1 MTKQNFPIVEVD
13 QPARPSS
20 PKADW
25 VRALQRTASVD
36 VGSRR
41 TLGAIIDEVSQKY
54 PDRSALA
61 GDVGAL
67 TYGELAALSR
77 RYSRWAIERGLRSGD
92 RVGLMMENC
101 ADYIAIWIGL
111 SRIGVVVSLLNSRL
125 VGASLVHC
133 IEAAALQHVIV
144 DAPNLDA
151 LALALGPAPAPHIYV
166 HGAAHRDFERIDL
179 AVDGFP
185 PNPLGADEAD
195 WPLLSDAALLIFT
208 SGTTGMP
215 KAAFVSHYRIVMW
228 SEWFAGIM
236 DARAEDRLYNCL
248 PLCHSVGGV
257 VGVGS
262 ALVAGASVI
271 VRRNFSATRFWA
283 DVIASRATI
292 FLYIGELCRYLLT
305 AEGEAE
311 APPHHL
317 RLSIGNGLRSDV
329 WEAFAKTFA
338 IPRIIEFYASTEG
351 SFSLFNLEGKPGAIG
366 RTPPFLAHRSPV
378 ALVKFDFAAEE
389 PLRGSDGR
397 CLRCAPH
404 ELGEALG
411 KIETQPSQL
420 ATRFEGYVSPQDTE
434 RKILHDVFVRGDAW
448 LRTGDLMKMDGS
460 GFFYFVDRIGDT
472 FRWKGENVSTLQ
484 VAATLSAAPGVLG
497 ACVYAVEI
505 PFADGRAGM
514 AVLAVSSSFDIAT
527 LRRHVHT
534 HLPSFARPL
543 FLRLSDRIHTTDT
556 FKPKKLKYQREGY
569 NPSLTSDRLFI
580 DDVQQSAYRTVDEA
594 LYDEI
599 LSERHF
605 DKTPTIS
612 G

>member
-1 MTKQNFPIVEVD
+1 M
-13 QPARPSS
+13 RPSS
-20 PKADW
+20 PNADW
-25 VRALQRTASVD
+25 VRALKRTASVAL
-36 VGSRR
+36 GSHR
-41 TLGAIIDEVSQKY
+41 TLSAIIDEGSQKY
-54 PDRSALA
+54 SDHSALA
-61 GDVGAL
+61 GDAGAL
-67 TYGELAALSR
+67 TYGELAGLSR

-101 ADYIAIWIGL
+101 PDYVAIWIGL
-111 SRIGVVVSLLNSRL
+111 SRIGVVVALLNPRL
-125 VGASLVHC
+125 VGASLAHC
-133 IEAAALQHVIV
+133 TEAAALQDLIV
-144 DAPNLDA
+144 DAANLGA
-151 LALALGPAPAPHIYV
+151 LALALGPAPALRIYV
-166 HGAAHRDFERIDL
+166 HGAAHSDFERIDS
-179 AVDGFP
+179 AVGRFP
-185 PNPLGADEAD
+185 PNPLDADECER
-195 WPLLSDAALLIFT
+195 PLLSDVALLIFT

-236 DARAEDRLYNCL
+236 DVRAEDRLYNCL

-283 DVIASRATI
+283 DVIASGATI

-305 AEGEAE
+305 AQGERE

-317 RLSIGNGLRSDV
+317 RLCIGNGLRSDV

-366 RTPPFLAHRSPV
+366 RAPPFLAHRSPV
-378 ALVKFDFAAEE
+378 ALVKFDFAAEQ
-389 PLRGSDGR
+389 PLRGSDGH

-404 ELGEALG
+404 ETGEALG
-411 KIETQPSQL
+411 KIETQSSQL

-448 LRTGDLMKMDGS
+448 FRTGDLMKMDGS

-472 FRWKGENVSTLQ
+472 FRWKGENVSTSQ

-497 ACVYAVEI
+497 ASVYAVEI

-514 AVLAVSSSFDIAT
+514 AALAVSSSFDMAT
-527 LRRHVHT
+527 LRRHVHA
-534 HLPSFARPL
+534 HLPSFAQPL
-543 FLRLSDRIHTTDT
+543 FLRLSKHIHITDT
-556 FKPKKLKYQREGY
+556 FKPTKLEYQREGY
-569 NPSLTSDRLFI
+569 NPSLSGDSLFI
-580 DDVQQSAYRTVDEA
+580 DDLKQGAYRAVDEA

-599 LSERHF
+599 RSGGHF
-605 DKTPTIS
+605 DKTPTVS

>member
-1 MTKQNFPIVEVD
+1 MTKQSFPIPEMD
-13 QPARPSS
+13 HPLRPPS
-20 PKADW
+20 PNADW
-25 VRALQRTASVD
+25 VRALQRTAGVEL
-36 VGSRR
+36 GSRR
-41 TLGAIIDEVSQKY
+41 TLGAIIDAVSEKY
-54 PDRSALA
+54 PDRCALA
-61 GDVGAL
+61 GEVGAL
-67 TYGELAALSR
+67 TYGELAGVSR
-77 RYSRWAIERGLRSGD
+77 RYSRWAIARGLRRGD
-92 RVGLMMENC
+92 RVGLLMENC
-101 ADYIAIWIGL
+101 PDYIAIWIGL
-111 SRIGVVVSLLNSRL
+111 SRIGVVVALLNPRL
-125 VGASLVHC
+125 IGASLVHC
-133 IEAAALQHVIV
+133 IEAAVLQYLIV
-144 DAPNLDA
+144 DAVNLDA
-151 LALALGPAPAPHIYV
+151 LALALGPAPAPRIYV
-166 HGAAHRDFERIDL
+166 HGAEHRDFEQIDL
-179 AVDGFP
+179 AVGGFS
-185 PNPLGADEAD
+185 PNPLGADEGD
-195 WPLLSDAALLIFT
+195 RPLLSDVALLIFT

-236 DARAEDRLYNCL
+236 DARTDDRLYNCL

-283 DVIASRATI
+283 DASASRATI

-305 AEGEAE
+305 AQGEK
-311 APPHHL
+311 APPPHQL
-317 RLSIGNGLRSDV
+317 RLCVGNGLRSDV
-329 WEAFAKTFA
+329 WETFAKTFA

-366 RTPPFLAHRSPV
+366 RAPRFLAHRSPV
-378 ALVKFDFAAEE
+378 ALVKFDFASEQ

-404 ELGEALG
+404 EMGEALG
-411 KIETQPSQL
+411 KIEAQSSQL

-434 RKILHDVFVRGDAW
+434 RKILRDVFVSGDAW
-448 LRTGDLMKMDGS
+448 FRTGDLMKMDGS

-472 FRWKGENVSTLQ
+472 FRWKGENVSTSQ

-497 ACVYAVEI
+497 ASVYAIEI

-514 AVLAVSSSFDIAT
+514 AVLAVSSSFDLET
-527 LRRHVHT
+527 LRRHVHA

-543 FLRLSDRIHTTDT
+543 FLRLSDNIHVTET
-556 FKPKKLKYQREGY
+556 FKPRKLEYQREGY
-569 NPSLTSDRLFI
+569 NPSLTGDRLFV
-580 DDVQQSAYRTVDEA
+580 DDLKQGAYRAVDEA

-599 LSERHF
+599 RSGRHF
-605 DKTPTIS
+605 GKTPTVS

>member
-1 MTKQNFPIVEVD
+1 MTKQGFPIPEVD

-25 VRALQRTASVD
+25 VRALQRTANVD
-36 VGSRR
+36 LGSRR
-41 TLGAIIDEVSQKY
+41 TLSAIIDEVSRKY
-54 PDRSALA
+54 SDRSALV
-61 GDVGAL
+61 GDVIAL
-67 TYGELAALSR
+67 TYGKLAGLSR

-92 RVGLMMENC
+92 RVGLIMENC
-101 ADYIAIWIGL
+101 PDYIAIWIGL
-111 SRIGVVVSLLNSRL
+111 SRIGVVVALLNPRL

-133 IEAAALQHVIV
+133 IEAAALQRLIV
-144 DAPNLDA
+144 DAVNLDA
-151 LALALGPAPAPHIYV
+151 LALALGPAPAPRIYL
-166 HGAAHRDFERIDL
+166 HGAEHRGFERIDS
-179 AVDGFP
+179 AVERFP
-185 PNPLGADEAD
+185 PNPLGADEGD
-195 WPLLSDAALLIFT
+195 RPLLSDVALLIFT

-236 DARAEDRLYNCL
+236 DVRAEDRLYNCL

-283 DVIASRATI
+283 DAAASRATI

-305 AEGEAE
+305 AQGERE

-317 RLSIGNGLRSDV
+317 RLCIGNGLRSDV

-338 IPRIIEFYASTEG
+338 IPRILEFYASTEG

-366 RTPPFLAHRSPV
+366 RAPPFLAHRSPV
-378 ALVKFDFAAEE
+378 ALVKFDFAAEQ
-389 PLRGSDGR
+389 PLRGSDGY

-404 ELGEALG
+404 ETGEALG
-411 KIETQPSQL
+411 KIETQSSQL

-448 LRTGDLMKMDGS
+448 FRTGDLMKMDNG

-472 FRWKGENVSTLQ
+472 FRWKGENVSTSQ
-484 VAATLSAAPGVLG
+484 VAATLCAAPGVLG
-497 ACVYAVEI
+497 ASVYAVEI

-514 AVLAVSSSFDIAT
+514 AALAVSSSFDMAT
-527 LRRHVHT
+527 LRRHVYA
-534 HLPSFARPL
+534 HLPSFARPM
-543 FLRLSDRIHTTDT
+543 FLRLSDNIHTTDT
-556 FKPKKLKYQREGY
+556 FKPRKLEYQREGY

-580 DDVQQSAYRTVDEA
+580 DDVQQGAYRAVDDA

-599 LSERHF
+599 RSGRHF
-605 DKTPTIS
+605 DKTPTVS